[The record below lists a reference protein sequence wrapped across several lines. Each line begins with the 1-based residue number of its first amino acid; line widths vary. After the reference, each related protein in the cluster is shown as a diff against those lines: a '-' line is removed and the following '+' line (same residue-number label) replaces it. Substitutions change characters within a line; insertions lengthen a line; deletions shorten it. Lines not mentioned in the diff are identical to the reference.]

1 MPPSNRRPLHT
12 RQITC
17 TGYLRDDGLIDVE
30 AELKDISPDGTHL
43 LFKEVPP
50 GGAIHHMHVSVT
62 VDMDLVIRDITARM
76 IAGPSDICPEI
87 EPAYGA
93 LKGVALRAGFRQA
106 VKARVGGVKGCTH
119 ITDLLGPMATTAVQ
133 ARFSLERAER
143 NGRLPADE
151 TGPMPR
157 PALVGT
163 CHTYRMDSHVVAVL
177 WPPHRRQHDQDADES
192 VSAGVPG

>member
-1 MPPSNRRPLHT
+1 MPPPNRKPLHT

-50 GGAIHHMHVSVT
+50 GGAIHHMHVSAT
-62 VDMDLVIRDITARM
+62 IDMDLVIRDITARM
-76 IAGPSDICPEI
+76 AAGPSDICPEI

-93 LKGVALRAGFRQA
+93 LKGVALRTGFRQA

-119 ITDLLGPMATTAVQ
+119 MTDLLGPMATTAVQ
-133 ARFSLERAER
+133 SRFSLDRAAR

-151 TGPMPR
+151 AGPMPR

-163 CHTYRMDSHVVAVL
+163 CHTYRIDSRAVAIL
-177 WPPHRRQHDQDADES
+177 WPPHRRLNNEDADG
-192 VSAGVPG
+192 SAGAEVSG

>member
-1 MPPSNRRPLHT
+1 
-12 RQITC
+12 
-17 TGYLRDDGLIDVE
+17 
-30 AELKDISPDGTHL
+30 
-43 LFKEVPP
+43 
-50 GGAIHHMHVSVT
+50 VSVT

-76 IAGPSDICPEI
+76 LAGPSDVCPEI

-133 ARFSLERAER
+133 SRFSLDRAER
-143 NGRLPADE
+143 NGRLPAEDG
-151 TGPMPR
+151 GPMPR

-163 CHTYRMDSHVVAVL
+163 CHTYRIDSPAVAVL
-177 WPPHRRQHDQDADES
+177 WPPHRRLTDKGT
-192 VSAGVPG
+192 AGAAGATDTGAPG